1 MTSEPEPEPRRTWAN
16 WTLAGL
22 IAAFGIVVYAV
33 TVAQGRADSA
43 LLFVGLPVLLAA
55 ALALSPGRT
64 THGRVFVATTI
75 ALLLASVALH
85 EGAICVILSA
95 PLVYAMAHGTT
106 ALIRLARR
114 YTTRAYSLVA
124 VPLLLVPGLEGTGL
138 APRITPEQSV
148 EVVRVVTLPAHAVG
162 ERLATGPR
170 PVPVRSA
177 PLRLLGVPVPT
188 RVTGDGLATG
198 DRWMFA
204 YPDSSHG
211 PGGHLLTE
219 VTGTEPGRVG
229 FRFVEDTAITGR
241 WVTFRHAEVTWQA
254 VDRERTEV
262 RVRVAYERGLD
273 PSWYFGPLQDGL
285 LHEGVGHLLDMHV
298 LP

>member
-1 MTSEPEPEPRRTWAN
+1 MRQS
-16 WTLAGL
+16 
-22 IAAFGIVVYAV
+22 
-33 TVAQGRADSA
+33 
-43 LLFVGLPVLLAA
+43 
-55 ALALSPGRT
+55 
-64 THGRVFVATTI
+64 
-75 ALLLASVALH
+75 
-85 EGAICVILSA
+85 
-95 PLVYAMAHGTT
+95 
-106 ALIRLARR
+106 
-114 YTTRAYSLVA
+114 
-124 VPLLLVPGLEGTGL
+124 
-138 APRITPEQSV
+138 RI
-148 EVVRVVTLPAHAVG
+148 
-162 ERLATGPR
+162 
-170 PVPVRSA
+170 
-177 PLRLLGVPVPT
+177 
-188 RVTGDGLATG
+188 
-198 DRWMFA
+198 FA

-285 LHEGVGHLLDMHV
+285 LHEGVGHLLDMLV